1 MEKKLLMSGDIELN
15 PGPVENS
22 TNETSTTIPPHV
34 RLEQRLRQ
42 FQLTPFDVGGAGD
55 CFFRAVSH
63 QLHGDPGRHLDIR
76 AAGIAYM
83 RENPERFIESNTE
96 CSWLQYLNNMSMQGT
111 WCDGLIIQAVADQLN
126 LRIAI
131 AESHEHFRQF
141 SFIQAVSP
149 TQRPTDILLGHI
161 DEYHY
166 ISTVPFS
173 ASPNS
178 SENQEID
185 LQKIETNILT
195 NLLLDDNIHNFKKAS
210 SPRDKKNA
218 YMKEYMKRKRST
230 EDPQSKQKR
239 NDQKKEYMK
248 GKRSTEDSQSK
259 QKLNYCNKEYMK
271 RKQSESVN
279 RSIESLIFKFHNIVS
294 QGPLYICT
302 CCDQLWY
309 KHSVLPAATL
319 KKTNPAIGKKI
330 LHKTSV
336 DNIEWLCRLCHNYLV
351 KNKVPP
357 CAAINGMQ
365 FTVKPTFFDLNELEC
380 RLLAPRLAF
389 QKLMQAPRGRQ
400 LKINGNIVNVSAD
413 ISNTISMLPR
423 LPDEIKVNLKRK
435 LQYKSSA
442 LSLNVRPHKVVQAA
456 NWLLNNSSLYREEG
470 ITFNP
475 NWLNNYPNGLLPEC
489 EDNIQENK
497 HQSKKKF

>member
-1 MEKKLLMSGDIELN
+1 MKDYTKKTRSSREKN
-15 PGPVENS
+15 N
-22 TNETSTTIPPHV
+22 
-34 RLEQRLRQ
+34 
-42 FQLTPFDVGGAGD
+42 
-55 CFFRAVSH
+55 
-63 QLHGDPGRHLDIR
+63 
-76 AAGIAYM
+76 AYM
-83 RENPERFIESNTE
+83 R
-96 CSWLQYLNNMSMQGT
+96 
-111 WCDGLIIQAVADQLN
+111 
-126 LRIAI
+126 
-131 AESHEHFRQF
+131 
-141 SFIQAVSP
+141 
-149 TQRPTDILLGHI
+149 
-161 DEYHY
+161 
-166 ISTVPFS
+166 
-173 ASPNS
+173 
-178 SENQEID
+178 
-185 LQKIETNILT
+185 
-195 NLLLDDNIHNFKKAS
+195 
-210 SPRDKKNA
+210 
-218 YMKEYMKRKRST
+218 EYMKRKRST

-239 NDQKKEYMK
+239 NEKDKEYK
-248 GKRSTEDSQSK
+248 KRKRSEP
-259 QKLNYCNKEYMK
+259 LN
-271 RKQSESVN
+271 Q
-279 RSIESLIFKFHNIVS
+279 SIESLILSFHNIVS
-294 QGPLYICT
+294 QGPLHICS

-319 KKTNPAIGKKI
+319 KKNNPAMEKNL

-336 DNIEWLCRLCHNYLV
+336 DNIEWLCRSCHKYLV
-351 KNKVPP
+351 KNKVPL

-365 FTVKPTFFDLNELEC
+365 FTEKPTFFYLNELEC

-400 LKINGNIVNVSAD
+400 LKINGNIVNVPAD

-423 LPDEIKVNLKRK
+423 LPDETGTIKVNLKRK